1 MSRHRKHTP
10 LILLGI
16 TILAILLLSSG
27 LSELQFQ
34 SGRSLNILDKLGEL
48 RSDEPISGKPGE
60 GDFPI
65 EAVVLIFFWTSLVF
79 ALIFAIVSPRYRK
92 LLLRTFIT
100 MLFLLFAFSLMRP
113 SQPDTII
120 EDEEEPAQM
129 DEAVLGQNAGDSPE
143 TPDFVSDPPH
153 WFMMVVNVVV
163 ALLLAAAFWLLWRF
177 MRARDDDTQTLLVQQ
192 AEIALSDLTAG
203 GDLKDVIMRCYA
215 SMSQVL
221 YQSRNIQRDEA
232 MTPREFEIHLAEIG
246 LQDRHIQRLTRLFE
260 SVRYGASSP
269 GELAQREALDCLRAI
284 ARAWG
289 AS

>member
-1 MSRHRKHTP
+1 MTRHQKQTP
-10 LILLGI
+10 LLLLGI
-16 TILAILLLSSG
+16 TILAIILLSSG
-27 LSELQFQ
+27 LSELKFQ
-34 SGRSLNILDKLGEL
+34 SGRSLNILEKLGEL
-48 RSDEPISGKPGE
+48 RSDPGP
-60 GDFPI
+60 GLSLGAFPI
-65 EAVVLIFFWTSLVF
+65 EVFTLVFWSSLVF

-100 MLFLLFAFSLMRP
+100 MLLLLFAFSLLRP
-113 SQPDTII
+113 IQPDTII
-120 EDEEEPAQM
+120 EDEEETAQM